1 MYLKSTKDIKRRG
14 ESMIKKLAPYMK
26 KYKTQLMLGVLC
38 AALEAIFELLIPLV
52 MAQIVD
58 VGISTGNTIYTIK
71 MGLLML
77 VMAAISL
84 SFGIGLSKFSAIAGQ
99 GFGAELRQAE
109 YEKIQ
114 TYSFKNIEKFSTASL
129 ITRLTTDITMIQNAL
144 TMGIKLLVRAPMM
157 LIVACILAV
166 TISPK
171 LAMIFLVSMPV
182 LIISIGLIIKNVKP
196 KFESMQKKID
206 NLNTTVQ
213 ENLIGIRVVKSFV
226 RRNKEKEKF
235 KNSNDELLQASEGAF
250 GIVVLNMPIMQLV
263 VFASIIGIL
272 WFGGNM
278 VHAGTL
284 TVGKLT
290 SFMTYSF
297 QILMALMM
305 LSMVLMMLSR
315 SVASVQRIIEV
326 LEEEPD
332 IKDPVNPITEV
343 KNGEIEFRN
352 VNFKYEDDSDENN
365 LEGINI
371 KIKAGETIG
380 VIGSTGSGKSSLVQ
394 LIPRLYDATE
404 GEVYVGGVNVKN
416 YHIETLRNEVA
427 MVLQK
432 NTLFSGT
439 IKENL
444 MWGNEN
450 ATDAEIEAAAS
461 SACVDEF
468 IDRLPGRYDMHLEQG
483 GVNVSGGQKQ
493 RLCIARAIL
502 KQPKVLI
509 LDDSTSAVDTATD
522 AKIRKAFAE
531 DLKDTTKI
539 IIAQR
544 VNSVSTAD
552 KIIVMDDG
560 KISAIGTHDELMES
574 SEIYK
579 DVYESQ
585 TEGSGDFDENGGE

>member
-1 MYLKSTKDIKRRG
+1 
-14 ESMIKKLAPYMK
+14 MIKKLAPYMK
-26 KYKTQLMLGVLC
+26 KYKTPLILGVLC
-38 AALEAIFELLIPLV
+38 AALEATFELLIPLV

-58 VGISTGNTIYTIK
+58 VGISTGDTGYTIK
-71 MGLLML
+71 MGLLMV

-84 SFGIGLSKFSAIAGQ
+84 SFGLGLSKFSAIAGQ

-114 TYSFKNIEKFSTASL
+114 SYSFKNIEKFSTASL
-129 ITRLTTDITMIQNAL
+129 ITRLTTDITMIQNSL

-157 LIVACILAV
+157 LIVACILSV
-166 TISPK
+166 TISPQ

-182 LIISIGLIIKNVKP
+182 LIICIGLIIKNVKP
-196 KFESMQKKID
+196 RFEAMQKKID

-235 KNSNDELLQASEGAF
+235 KISNDDLLNASEGAF
-250 GIVVLNMPIMQLV
+250 GIVVLNMPIMQVV
-263 VFASIIGIL
+263 VFASVIGIL

-297 QILMALMM
+297 QILMSLMM
-305 LSMVLMMLSR
+305 LSMVLMMMSR
-315 SVASVQRIIEV
+315 AVASAQRILEV
-326 LEEEPD
+326 LEEESD

-343 KNGEIEFRN
+343 KDGEIEFRN

-365 LEGINI
+365 LEAINI
-371 KIKAGETIG
+371 KIKAGETVGI
-380 VIGSTGSGKSSLVQ
+380 IGSTGSGKSSLVQ

-404 GEVYVGGVNVKN
+404 GEVYVGGVNVKD

-450 ATDAEIEAAAS
+450 ATDAEIEAAAT

-468 IDRLPGRYDMHLEQG
+468 IDRLPGRYDMHIEQG

-522 AKIRKAFAE
+522 AKIRKAFVE

-544 VNSVSTAD
+544 VNSVATAD

-579 DVYESQ
+579 DVYKSQ
-585 TEGSGDFDENGGE
+585 QEGVGLRE

>member
-1 MYLKSTKDIKRRG
+1 
-14 ESMIKKLAPYMK
+14 MIKKLAPYMK
-26 KYKTQLMLGVLC
+26 KYKTPLILGVLC
-38 AALEAIFELLIPLV
+38 AALEATFELLIPLV

-58 VGISTGNTIYTIK
+58 VGISTGDTGYTIK

-129 ITRLTTDITMIQNAL
+129 ITRLTTDITMIQNSL

-157 LIVACILAV
+157 LIVACILSVA
-166 TISPK
+166 ISPQ

-196 KFESMQKKID
+196 RFEAMQKKID

-226 RRNKEKEKF
+226 RRNKEKDKF
-235 KNSNDELLQASEGAF
+235 KKSNDELLQASEGAF
-250 GIVVLNMPIMQLV
+250 GIVVLNMPIMQAV

-297 QILMALMM
+297 QILMSLMM

-315 SVASVQRIIEV
+315 SVASATRIIEV
-326 LEEEPD
+326 LEEESD
-332 IKDPVNPITEV
+332 IKDPASPITEV
-343 KNGEIEFRN
+343 KSGEIEFRN

-371 KIKAGETIG
+371 KIKSGETVGI
-380 VIGSTGSGKSSLVQ
+380 IGSTGSGKTSLVQ

-404 GEVYVGGVNVKN
+404 GEVYVGRVNVKD

-450 ATDAEIEAAAS
+450 ATDAEIEAAAT
-461 SACVDEF
+461 SACADEF
-468 IDRLPGRYDMHLEQG
+468 INILPGKYDMHLEQG

-522 AKIRKAFAE
+522 AKIRAAFAN

-544 VNSVSTAD
+544 VNSVATAD

-560 KISAIGTHDELMES
+560 KISAIGTHEELMEN

-579 DVYESQ
+579 DVYKSQ
-585 TEGSGDFDENGGE
+585 QEGVGLRE

>member
-1 MYLKSTKDIKRRG
+1 
-14 ESMIKKLAPYMK
+14 MIKKLAPYMK
-26 KYKTQLMLGVLC
+26 KYKTPLILAVLC

-58 VGISTGNTIYTIK
+58 VGISSGDTGYTIK

-77 VMAAISL
+77 IMAAISL
-84 SFGIGLSKFSAIAGQ
+84 SFGLGLSKFSAIAGQ
-99 GFGAELRQAE
+99 GFGAEIRQAE

-129 ITRLTTDITMIQNAL
+129 ITRLTTDITMIQNSM

-157 LIVACILAV
+157 LIVACILSV
-166 TISPK
+166 TISAK

-196 KFESMQKKID
+196 RFEAMQKKID

-213 ENLIGIRVVKSFV
+213 ENLIGMRVVKSFV

-235 KNSNDELLQASEGAF
+235 KASNDDLLQASEGAF
-250 GIVVLNMPIMQLV
+250 GIVVLNMPIMQVV
-263 VFASIIGIL
+263 VFASLIGIL

-297 QILMALMM
+297 QILMSLMM

-315 SVASVQRIIEV
+315 AVASAQRIIEV

-332 IKDPVNPITEV
+332 IKDPVNPVTEV

-371 KIKAGETIG
+371 KIKAGETVGI
-380 VIGSTGSGKSSLVQ
+380 IGSTGSGKSSLVQ

-404 GEVYVGGVNVKN
+404 GEVYVGGVNVKD

-439 IKENL
+439 IRENL

-450 ATDAEIEAAAS
+450 ATEAEIEAAAA

-468 IDRLPGRYDMHLEQG
+468 IDRLPGRYDMHIEQG

-544 VNSVSTAD
+544 VNSVATAD

-560 KISAIGTHDELMES
+560 KISAIGTHEELMENC
-574 SEIYK
+574 EIYM
-579 DVYESQ
+579 DVYKSQ
-585 TEGSGDFDENGGE
+585 QEGVGLRE

>member
-1 MYLKSTKDIKRRG
+1 
-14 ESMIKKLAPYMK
+14 MIKKLAPYMK
-26 KYKTQLMLGVLC
+26 KYKTPLILGVLC
-38 AALEAIFELLIPLV
+38 AALEATFELLIPLV

-58 VGISTGNTIYTIK
+58 VGISAGDTAYTIK
-71 MGLLML
+71 MGLLMV

-129 ITRLTTDITMIQNAL
+129 ITRLTTDITMIQNSL

-157 LIVACILAV
+157 LIVACILSV
-166 TISPK
+166 TISSQ

-182 LIISIGLIIKNVKP
+182 LIIAIGLIIKNVKP
-196 KFESMQKKID
+196 RFEAMQKKID

-235 KNSNDELLQASEGAF
+235 KASNDDLLQASEGS
-250 GIVVLNMPIMQLV
+250 V
-263 VFASIIGIL
+263 IGIL

-297 QILMALMM
+297 QILMSLML

-315 SVASVQRIIEV
+315 AVASAQRIIEV

-332 IKDPVNPITEV
+332 IKDPINPVTEV
-343 KNGEIEFRN
+343 RDGEIEFRN

-380 VIGSTGSGKSSLVQ
+380 IIGSTGSGKSSLVQ

-404 GEVYVGGVNVKN
+404 GEVFVGGVNVKD

-450 ATDAEIEAAAS
+450 ATDAEIEAAAT

-544 VNSVSTAD
+544 VNSVATAD

-579 DVYESQ
+579 DVYKSQ
-585 TEGSGDFDENGGE
+585 QEGVGLRE

>member
-1 MYLKSTKDIKRRG
+1 
-14 ESMIKKLAPYMK
+14 MIKKLAPYMK

-213 ENLIGIRVVKSFV
+213 ENLIGIRVVV

-493 RLCIARAIL
+493 RISIARVFL
-502 KQPKVLI
+502 KNPPILI
-509 LDDSTSAVDTATD
+509 LDEATSSIDTETE
-522 AKIRKAFAE
+522 IVLQE
-531 DLKDTTKI
+531 GLNHLLKGRTSF
-539 IIAQR
+539 IIAHR
-544 VNSVSTAD
+544 LSTIQNAD
-552 KIIVMDDG
+552 CIMYISDG
-560 KISAIGTHDELMES
+560 GIAEAGTHEELLQNHGKYYELY
-574 SEIYK
+574 EAQYK
-579 DVYESQ
+579 SV
-585 TEGSGDFDENGGE
+585 

>member
-1 MYLKSTKDIKRRG
+1 
-14 ESMIKKLAPYMK
+14 MIKKLAPYMK
-26 KYKTQLMLGVLC
+26 KYKTPLILGVLC
-38 AALEAIFELLIPLV
+38 AALEATFELLIPLV

-58 VGISTGNTIYTIK
+58 VGISTGDTGYTIK
-71 MGLLML
+71 MGLLMV

-99 GFGAELRQAE
+99 GFGAEIRQAE

-129 ITRLTTDITMIQNAL
+129 ITRLTTDITMIQNSL

-157 LIVACILAV
+157 LIVACILSV
-166 TISPK
+166 TISSK

-182 LIISIGLIIKNVKP
+182 LIIAIGLIIKNVKP
-196 KFESMQKKID
+196 RFEAMQKKID

-213 ENLIGIRVVKSFV
+213 ENLIAIRVVKSFV

-235 KNSNDELLQASEGAF
+235 KVSNDDLLQASEGAF
-250 GIVVLNMPIMQLV
+250 GIVVLNMPVMQVV
-263 VFASIIGIL
+263 VFSSVIGIL

-278 VHAGTL
+278 VNAGTL

-297 QILMALMM
+297 QILMSLMM
-305 LSMVLMMLSR
+305 LSMVLMMMSR
-315 SVASVQRIIEV
+315 AVASAQRIIEV

-332 IKDPVNPITEV
+332 IKDPVNPVTEV
-343 KNGEIEFRN
+343 RDGEIEFRN
-352 VNFKYEDDSDENN
+352 VNFKYEDDGDENN

-371 KIKAGETIG
+371 KIKSGETIG
-380 VIGSTGSGKSSLVQ
+380 IIGSTGSGKSSLVQ

-404 GEVYVGGVNVKN
+404 GEVFVGGVNVKN

-450 ATDAEIEAAAS
+450 ATDAEIEAAAT

-544 VNSVSTAD
+544 VNSVATAD

-560 KISAIGTHDELMES
+560 KISAMGTHNELMES

-579 DVYESQ
+579 DVYKSQ
-585 TEGSGDFDENGGE
+585 QEGVGLRE

>member
-1 MYLKSTKDIKRRG
+1 
-14 ESMIKKLAPYMK
+14 MIKKLVPYMK
-26 KYKTQLMLGVLC
+26 KYKTPLILGVLC
-38 AALEAIFELLIPLV
+38 AALEATFELLIPLV
-52 MAQIVD
+52 MAKIVD
-58 VGISTGNTIYTIK
+58 VGISTGNMSYTIK

-84 SFGIGLSKFSAIAGQ
+84 SFGIGLSKFAAIAGQ

-129 ITRLTTDITMIQNAL
+129 ITRLTTDITMIQNSL

-157 LIVACILAV
+157 LIVACIISV
-166 TISPK
+166 TISAK
-171 LAMIFLVSMPV
+171 LAIIFLVSMPV
-182 LIISIGLIIKNVKP
+182 LTIAIGLIIKNVKP
-196 KFESMQKKID
+196 RFEAMQGKID

-213 ENLIGIRVVKSFV
+213 ENLIGMRVVKSFV
-226 RRNKEKEKF
+226 RRSKEKEKF
-235 KNSNDELLQASEGAF
+235 KVSNDDLLKASEGAF
-250 GIVVLNMPIMQLV
+250 SIVVLNMPVMQVV

-278 VHAGTL
+278 VYEGTL

-297 QILMALMM
+297 QILMSLMM
-305 LSMVLMMLSR
+305 LSMVLMMMSR
-315 SVASVQRIIEV
+315 SVASAERIIEV

-332 IKDPVNPITEV
+332 IKDPINPITEV

-371 KIKAGETIG
+371 TIKAGETVGI
-380 VIGSTGSGKSSLVQ
+380 IGSTGSGKSSLVQ

-404 GEVYVGGVNVKN
+404 GEVYVGGVNVKD

-439 IKENL
+439 IRENL

-450 ATDAEIEAAAS
+450 ATEADIEAAAS

-468 IDRLPGRYDMHLEQG
+468 IDRLPGRYDMHIEQG

-502 KQPKVLI
+502 KHPKVLI

-531 DLKDTTKI
+531 DLQDTTKI

-544 VNSVSTAD
+544 INSVATAD

-560 KISAIGTHDELMES
+560 KISAIGTHDELMET

-579 DVYESQ
+579 DVYKSQ
-585 TEGSGDFDENGGE
+585 QEGVGLRE

>member
-1 MYLKSTKDIKRRG
+1 
-14 ESMIKKLAPYMK
+14 MIKKLAPYMK
-26 KYKTQLMLGVLC
+26 KYKTPLILGVLC
-38 AALEAIFELLIPLV
+38 AALEATFELLIPLV

-58 VGISTGNTIYTIK
+58 VGISTGDTGYTIK

-129 ITRLTTDITMIQNAL
+129 ITRLTTDITMIQNSL

-157 LIVACILAV
+157 LIVACILSVA
-166 TISPK
+166 ISPQ

-196 KFESMQKKID
+196 RFEAMQKKID

-226 RRNKEKEKF
+226 RRNKEKDKF
-235 KNSNDELLQASEGAF
+235 KKSNDELLQASEGAF
-250 GIVVLNMPIMQLV
+250 GIVVLNMPIMQAV

-297 QILMALMM
+297 QILMSLMM

-315 SVASVQRIIEV
+315 SVASATRIIEV
-326 LEEEPD
+326 LEEEAD
-332 IKDPVNPITEV
+332 IKDPASPITEV
-343 KNGEIEFRN
+343 KSGEIEFRN

-371 KIKAGETIG
+371 KIKSGETVGI
-380 VIGSTGSGKSSLVQ
+380 IGSTGSGKTSLVQ

-404 GEVYVGGVNVKN
+404 GEVYVGGVNVKD

-450 ATDAEIEAAAS
+450 ATDAEIEAAAT
-461 SACVDEF
+461 SACADEF
-468 IDRLPGRYDMHLEQG
+468 INILPGKYDMHLEQG

-493 RLCIARAIL
+493 RLSIARAL
-502 KQPKVLI
+502 AKKPKI
-509 LDDSTSAVDTATD
+509 FIFDDSFSALDLKTD
-522 AKIRKAFAE
+522 AKLRKE
-531 DLKDTTKI
+531 LKSKTKDATVLI
-539 IIAQR
+539 VAQR
-544 VNSVSTAD
+544 ISTILHAD
-552 KIIVMDDG
+552 QIVVLDEG
-560 KISAIGTHDELMES
+560 KVVGIGTHDELMKNCEV
-574 SEIYK
+574 YK
-579 DVYESQ
+579 QIALSQ
-585 TEGSGDFDENGGE
+585 LSKEELDNE

>member
-1 MYLKSTKDIKRRG
+1 
-14 ESMIKKLAPYMK
+14 MIKKLAPYMK
-26 KYKTQLMLGVLC
+26 KYKTPLILGVLC
-38 AALEAIFELLIPLV
+38 AALESVFELLIPLV

-58 VGISTGNTIYTIK
+58 VGISTGDTGYTIK
-71 MGLLML
+71 MGLLMV

-84 SFGIGLSKFSAIAGQ
+84 SFGISLSKFSAIAGQ

-129 ITRLTTDITMIQNAL
+129 ITRLTTDITMIQNSL

-157 LIVACILAV
+157 LIVACILSV
-166 TISPK
+166 TISPQ

-182 LIISIGLIIKNVKP
+182 LIIAIGLIIKNVKP
-196 KFESMQKKID
+196 RFEAMQKKID

-235 KNSNDELLQASEGAF
+235 KVSNDDLLQASEGAF
-250 GIVVLNMPIMQLV
+250 GIVVLNMPVMQIV
-263 VFASIIGIL
+263 VFSSVIGIL

-278 VHAGTL
+278 VNAGTL

-297 QILMALMM
+297 QILMSLMM
-305 LSMVLMMLSR
+305 LSMVLMMMSR
-315 SVASVQRIIEV
+315 AVASAQRIIEV
-326 LEEEPD
+326 LEEQPD
-332 IKDPVNPITEV
+332 IKDPVNPVTEV
-343 KNGEIEFRN
+343 RDGEIEFRN

-371 KIKAGETIG
+371 KIKSGETIG
-380 VIGSTGSGKSSLVQ
+380 IIGSTGSGKSSLVQ

-404 GEVYVGGVNVKN
+404 GEVFVGGVNVKN

-450 ATDAEIEAAAS
+450 ATDAEIEAAAA

-544 VNSVSTAD
+544 VNSVATAD

-560 KISAIGTHDELMES
+560 KISAMGTHDELMES

-579 DVYESQ
+579 DVYKSQ
-585 TEGSGDFDENGGE
+585 QEGVGLRE

>member
-1 MYLKSTKDIKRRG
+1 
-14 ESMIKKLAPYMK
+14 MIKKLAPYMK
-26 KYKTQLMLGVLC
+26 KYKTPLILGVLC
-38 AALEAIFELLIPLV
+38 AALEATFELFIPLV

-58 VGISTGNTIYTIK
+58 VGISSGDMGYTIK
-71 MGLLML
+71 MGLLMV

-99 GFGAELRQAE
+99 GFGSELRQAE

-114 TYSFKNIEKFSTASL
+114 TYSFKNIEKFSTSSL
-129 ITRLTTDITMIQNAL
+129 ITRLTTDITMIQNSL
-144 TMGIKLLVRAPMM
+144 TMGIKVLVRAPMM
-157 LIVACILAV
+157 LIVACSISV
-166 TISPK
+166 TISSK

-182 LIISIGLIIKNVKP
+182 LTIAIGLIIKNVKP
-196 KFESMQKKID
+196 KFEAMQKKID

-226 RRNKEKEKF
+226 RRNKEREKF
-235 KNSNDELLQASEGAF
+235 KASNDDLLQASEGAF
-250 GIVVLNMPIMQLV
+250 GIVVLNMPVMQV
-263 VFASIIGIL
+263 VIFSSVIGIL

-278 VHAGTL
+278 VNAGTL

-297 QILMALMM
+297 QILMSLMM
-305 LSMVLMMLSR
+305 LSMVLMMMSR
-315 SVASVQRIIEV
+315 AVASAQRIIEV

-332 IKDPVNPITEV
+332 IKDPVNPVTEV
-343 KNGEIEFRN
+343 RDGEIEFRN

-380 VIGSTGSGKSSLVQ
+380 IIGSTGSGKSSLVQ

-404 GEVYVGGVNVKN
+404 GEVFVGGVNVKN

-450 ATDAEIEAAAS
+450 ATDAEIEAAAT

-544 VNSVSTAD
+544 VNSVATAD

-560 KISAIGTHDELMES
+560 KISAMGTHDELMES

-579 DVYESQ
+579 DVYKSQ
-585 TEGSGDFDENGGE
+585 QEGVGLRE

>member
-1 MYLKSTKDIKRRG
+1 
-14 ESMIKKLAPYMK
+14 MIKKLAPYMK
-26 KYKTQLMLGVLC
+26 KYKTPLILGVLC
-38 AALEAIFELLIPLV
+38 AALEATFELLIPLV

-58 VGISTGNTIYTIK
+58 VGISTGDTGYTIK
-71 MGLLML
+71 MGLLMV

-84 SFGIGLSKFSAIAGQ
+84 SFGLGLSKFSAIAGQ

-114 TYSFKNIEKFSTASL
+114 SYSFKNIEKFSTASL
-129 ITRLTTDITMIQNAL
+129 ITRLTTDITMIQNSL

-157 LIVACILAV
+157 LIVACILSV

-196 KFESMQKKID
+196 RFEVMQGKID

-235 KNSNDELLQASEGAF
+235 KASNDNLLQASEGAF
-250 GIVVLNMPIMQLV
+250 SIVVLNMPIMQVV
-263 VFASIIGIL
+263 VFASVIGIL

-278 VHAGTL
+278 VYAGTL

-297 QILMALMM
+297 QILMSLMM
-305 LSMVLMMLSR
+305 LSMVLMMMSR
-315 SVASVQRIIEV
+315 AVASAQRIIEV
-326 LEEEPD
+326 LEENPD

-343 KNGEIEFRN
+343 KDGEIEFRN
-352 VNFKYEDDSDENN
+352 VNFRYEDDSAENN
-365 LEGINI
+365 LEAINI
-371 KIKAGETIG
+371 KIKAGETVGI
-380 VIGSTGSGKSSLVQ
+380 IGSTGSGKSSLVQ

-404 GEVYVGGVNVKN
+404 GEVYVGGVNVKD

-450 ATDAEIEAAAS
+450 ATDAEIEAAAT

-468 IDRLPGRYDMHLEQG
+468 IDRLPGRYDMHIEQG

-544 VNSVSTAD
+544 VNSVATAD

-579 DVYESQ
+579 DVYKSQ
-585 TEGSGDFDENGGE
+585 QEGVGLRE

>member
-1 MYLKSTKDIKRRG
+1 
-14 ESMIKKLAPYMK
+14 MIKKLAPYMK
-26 KYKTQLMLGVLC
+26 NYKKPLILAVLC

-58 VGISTGNTIYTIK
+58 VGITNKDIGYTIK

-77 VMAAISL
+77 CMALVSL
-84 SFGIGLSKFSAIAGQ
+84 SFGLMLSKFAAEAGQ

-109 YEKIQ
+109 YIKIQ
-114 TYSFKNIEKFSTASL
+114 QYSFKNIEKFSTASL
-129 ITRLTTDITMIQNAL
+129 ITRLTTDITMIQNSL

-157 LIVACILAV
+157 LICACILSV

-182 LIISIGLIIKNVKP
+182 LVISIGFIIKSVKP
-196 KFESMQKKID
+196 RFEDMQKKID
-206 NLNTTVQ
+206 NINTIVQ
-213 ENLIGIRVVKSFV
+213 ENLIGMRVVKSFV
-226 RRNKEKEKF
+226 RQAKEREKF
-235 KNSNDELLQASEGAF
+235 AKGNEDLVRASEGAF
-250 GIVVLNMPIMQLV
+250 GIVVLNMPVMQVV
-263 VFASIIGIL
+263 VFSSVIGIL

-278 VHAGTL
+278 VYAGAL

-297 QILMALMM
+297 QILMSLMM
-305 LSMVLMMLSR
+305 ISMVLMMLSR
-315 SVASVQRIIEV
+315 SVASATRIIEV
-326 LEEEPD
+326 LEEESD
-332 IKDPVNPITEV
+332 INEPANPVMEV
-343 KNGEIEFRN
+343 KNGDIEFRN

-365 LEGINI
+365 LENINI
-371 KIKAGETIG
+371 TIKAGETVGI
-380 VIGSTGSGKSSLVQ
+380 IGSTGSGKTSLVQ
-394 LIPRLYDATE
+394 LIPRLYDVTG
-404 GEVYVGGVNVKN
+404 GEVLLGGVNVKD
-416 YHIETLRNEVA
+416 YHVETLRNQVA

-439 IKENL
+439 IAENL
-444 MWGNEN
+444 RWGN
-450 ATDAEIEAAAS
+450 AEASEAQIEAAAAS
-461 SACVDEF
+461 SCVDEF
-468 IDRLPGRYDMHLEQG
+468 IDRLPGRYEMHIEQG

-493 RLCIARAIL
+493 RLCIARALL
-502 KQPKVLI
+502 KNPKVLI

-544 VNSVSTAD
+544 VNSVCEAD

-560 KISAIGTHDELMES
+560 KINDIGTHDELMERC
-574 SEIYK
+574 EIYK
-579 DVYESQ
+579 DVYKSQ
-585 TEGSGDFDENGGE
+585 QEGVGLRE

>member
-1 MYLKSTKDIKRRG
+1 
-14 ESMIKKLAPYMK
+14 MIKKLAPYMK
-26 KYKTQLMLGVLC
+26 KYKTPLILGVLC
-38 AALEAIFELLIPLV
+38 AALEATFELLIPLV

-58 VGISTGNTIYTIK
+58 VGISSGDTWYTIK
-71 MGLLML
+71 MGLLMV

-84 SFGIGLSKFSAIAGQ
+84 SFGLGLSKFSAIAGQ

-129 ITRLTTDITMIQNAL
+129 ITRLTTDITMIQNSL

-157 LIVACILAV
+157 LIVACILSV
-166 TISPK
+166 TISPQ

-182 LIISIGLIIKNVKP
+182 LIICIGLIIKNVKP
-196 KFESMQKKID
+196 RFEAMQKKID

-235 KNSNDELLQASEGAF
+235 KISNDDLLNASEGAF
-250 GIVVLNMPIMQLV
+250 GIVVLNMPIMQVV
-263 VFASIIGIL
+263 VFASVIGIL

-297 QILMALMM
+297 QILMSLMM
-305 LSMVLMMLSR
+305 LSMVLMMMSR
-315 SVASVQRIIEV
+315 AVASAQRILEV
-326 LEEEPD
+326 LEEESD

-343 KNGEIEFRN
+343 KDGEIEFRN

-371 KIKAGETIG
+371 KIKAGETVGI
-380 VIGSTGSGKSSLVQ
+380 IGSTGSGKSSLVQ

-404 GEVYVGGVNVKN
+404 GEVYVGGVNVKD

-450 ATDAEIEAAAS
+450 ATDAEIEAAAT

-522 AKIRKAFAE
+522 AKIRKAFSE

-544 VNSVSTAD
+544 VNSVCTAD

-560 KISAIGTHDELMES
+560 KISAIGTHEELMES

-579 DVYESQ
+579 DVYKSQ
-585 TEGSGDFDENGGE
+585 QEGVGLRE

>member
-1 MYLKSTKDIKRRG
+1 
-14 ESMIKKLAPYMK
+14 MIKKLAPYMK
-26 KYKTQLMLGVLC
+26 KYKTPLILGVLC
-38 AALEAIFELLIPLV
+38 AALEATFELLIPLV
-52 MAQIVD
+52 MAKIVD
-58 VGISTGNTIYTIK
+58 VGISTGNMTYTIK

-84 SFGIGLSKFSAIAGQ
+84 SFGLGLSKFAAIAGQ

-129 ITRLTTDITMIQNAL
+129 ITRLTTDITMIQNSL

-157 LIVACILAV
+157 LIVACILSV
-166 TISPK
+166 TISSQ

-182 LIISIGLIIKNVKP
+182 LIIAIGLIIKNVKP
-196 KFESMQKKID
+196 RFEAMQKKID

-213 ENLIGIRVVKSFV
+213 ENLIGMRVVKSFV

-235 KNSNDELLQASEGAF
+235 KLSNDDLLQASEGAF
-250 GIVVLNMPIMQLV
+250 GVVVLNMPIMQVV
-263 VFASIIGIL
+263 VFSSVIGIL

-297 QILMALMM
+297 QILMSLMM
-305 LSMVLMMLSR
+305 LSMVLMMMSR
-315 SVASVQRIIEV
+315 AVASAQRIIEV
-326 LEEEPD
+326 LEEESD
-332 IKDPVNPITEV
+332 IQDPVNPITEV

-365 LEGINI
+365 LECINVT
-371 KIKAGETIG
+371 IKAGETVGI
-380 VIGSTGSGKSSLVQ
+380 IGSTGSGKSSLVQ

-404 GEVYVGGVNVKN
+404 GEVFVGGVNVKD

-450 ATDAEIEAAAS
+450 ATEAEIEAAAA

-468 IDRLPGRYDMHLEQG
+468 IDRLPGRYDMHIEQG

-579 DVYESQ
+579 DVYKSQ
-585 TEGSGDFDENGGE
+585 QEGVGLRE

>member
-1 MYLKSTKDIKRRG
+1 
-14 ESMIKKLAPYMK
+14 MIKKLAPYMK
-26 KYKTQLMLGVLC
+26 KYKTPLILGVLC
-38 AALEAIFELLIPLV
+38 AALEATFELLIPLV
-52 MAQIVD
+52 MANIVD
-58 VGISTGNTIYTIK
+58 VGISTGDTGYTIK

-77 VMAAISL
+77 AMAAISL
-84 SFGIGLSKFSAIAGQ
+84 CFGIGLSKFSAIAGQ
-99 GFGAELRQAE
+99 GFGSELRQAE

-129 ITRLTTDITMIQNAL
+129 VTRLTTDITMIQNSL

-157 LIVACILAV
+157 LIVACILSV
-166 TISPK
+166 TISPQ

-182 LIISIGLIIKNVKP
+182 LIISIGLIIRNVKP
-196 KFESMQKKID
+196 RFESMQKKID

-235 KNSNDELLQASEGAF
+235 KKSNDDLLQASEGAF
-250 GIVVLNMPIMQLV
+250 GIVVLNMPIMQIV
-263 VFASIIGIL
+263 IFSSVIGIL

-278 VHAGTL
+278 VYEGTL

-297 QILMALMM
+297 QILMSLML

-315 SVASVQRIIEV
+315 SVASATRIIEV
-326 LEEEPD
+326 LEEESD
-332 IKDPVNPITEV
+332 IKDPVSPITEV
-343 KNGEIEFRN
+343 KSGEVEFRN

-371 KIKAGETIG
+371 KIKAGETVGI
-380 VIGSTGSGKSSLVQ
+380 IGSTGAGKTSLVQ

-404 GEVYVGGVNVKN
+404 GEVYVGGVNVKD

-450 ATDAEIEAAAS
+450 ATDAEIEAAAT
-461 SACVDEF
+461 SACADEF
-468 IDRLPGRYDMHLEQG
+468 INVLPGKYDMHLEQG

-522 AKIRKAFAE
+522 AKIRAAFDN

-544 VNSVSTAD
+544 VNSVAAAD

-560 KISAIGTHDELMES
+560 KVSAIGTHEELMEN

-579 DVYESQ
+579 DVYKSQ
-585 TEGSGDFDENGGE
+585 QEGVGLRE

>member
-1 MYLKSTKDIKRRG
+1 
-14 ESMIKKLAPYMK
+14 MIKKLAPYMK
-26 KYKTQLMLGVLC
+26 KYKTPLILGVLC
-38 AALEAIFELLIPLV
+38 AALEATFELLIPLV

-58 VGISTGNTIYTIK
+58 VGISTGDTGYTIK
-71 MGLLML
+71 MGLLMV

-99 GFGAELRQAE
+99 GFGAEIRQAE

-129 ITRLTTDITMIQNAL
+129 ITRLTTDITMIQNSL

-157 LIVACILAV
+157 LIVACILSV
-166 TISPK
+166 TISSK

-182 LIISIGLIIKNVKP
+182 LIIAIGLIIKNVKP
-196 KFESMQKKID
+196 RFEAMQKKID

-235 KNSNDELLQASEGAF
+235 KVSNGDLLQASEGAF
-250 GIVVLNMPIMQLV
+250 GIVVLNMPVMQVV
-263 VFASIIGIL
+263 VFASVIGIL

-278 VHAGTL
+278 VNAGTL

-297 QILMALMM
+297 QILMSLMM
-305 LSMVLMMLSR
+305 LSMVLMMMSR
-315 SVASVQRIIEV
+315 AVASAQRIIEV

-332 IKDPVNPITEV
+332 IKDPVNPVTEV
-343 KNGEIEFRN
+343 RDGEIEFRN
-352 VNFKYEDDSDENN
+352 VNFKYEDDGDENN

-371 KIKAGETIG
+371 KIKSGETIG
-380 VIGSTGSGKSSLVQ
+380 IIGSTGSGKSSLVQ

-404 GEVYVGGVNVKN
+404 GEVFVGGVNVKN

-450 ATDAEIEAAAS
+450 ATDAEIEAAAT

-544 VNSVSTAD
+544 VNSVATAD

-579 DVYESQ
+579 DVYKSQ
-585 TEGSGDFDENGGE
+585 QEGVGLRE

>member
-1 MYLKSTKDIKRRG
+1 
-14 ESMIKKLAPYMK
+14 MIKKLAPYMK

-58 VGISTGNTIYTIK
+58 VGISTGNTTYTIK

-157 LIVACILAV
+157 LI
-166 TISPK
+166 SPK

-196 KFESMQKKID
+196 KFEFMQKKID

-579 DVYESQ
+579 DVYKSQ
-585 TEGSGDFDENGGE
+585 QEGVGLRE

>member
-263 VFASIIGIL
+263 VFASIIDIL

-579 DVYESQ
+579 DVYKSQ
-585 TEGSGDFDENGGE
+585 QEGVGLRE

>member
-1 MYLKSTKDIKRRG
+1 
-14 ESMIKKLAPYMK
+14 MIKKLAPYMK
-26 KYKTQLMLGVLC
+26 KYKTPLILGVLC
-38 AALEAIFELLIPLV
+38 AALEATFELLIPLV

-58 VGISTGNTIYTIK
+58 VGISTGDTGYTIK
-71 MGLLML
+71 MGLLMV

-99 GFGAELRQAE
+99 GFGAEIRQAE

-129 ITRLTTDITMIQNAL
+129 ITRLTTDITMIQNSL

-157 LIVACILAV
+157 LIVACILSV
-166 TISPK
+166 TISSK

-182 LIISIGLIIKNVKP
+182 LIIAIGLIIKNVKP
-196 KFESMQKKID
+196 RFEAMQKKID

-213 ENLIGIRVVKSFV
+213 ENLIAIRVVKSFV

-235 KNSNDELLQASEGAF
+235 KVSNDDLLQASEGAF
-250 GIVVLNMPIMQLV
+250 GIVVLNMPVMQVV
-263 VFASIIGIL
+263 VFSSVIGIL

-278 VHAGTL
+278 VNAGTL

-297 QILMALMM
+297 QILMSLMM
-305 LSMVLMMLSR
+305 LSMVLMMMSR
-315 SVASVQRIIEV
+315 AVASAQRIIEV

-332 IKDPVNPITEV
+332 IKDPVNPVTEV
-343 KNGEIEFRN
+343 RDGEIEFRN

-371 KIKAGETIG
+371 KIKSGETIG
-380 VIGSTGSGKSSLVQ
+380 IIGSTGSGKSSLVQ

-404 GEVYVGGVNVKN
+404 GEVFVGGVNVKN

-450 ATDAEIEAAAS
+450 ATDAEIEAAAT

-544 VNSVSTAD
+544 VNSVATAD

-579 DVYESQ
+579 DVYKSQ
-585 TEGSGDFDENGGE
+585 QEGVGLRE